1 MTVELIAGL
10 VHGLRIV
17 FATFA
22 EDVGADVQGGALLFC
37 LVD

>member
-1 MTVELIAGL
+1 VAVELVAGL
-10 VHGLRIV
+10 ARSLRIV

-22 EDVGADVQGGALLFC
+22 EDVSADVQGGALLFC

>member
-10 VHGLRIV
+10 VWGLRIV

-22 EDVGADVQGGALLFC
+22 EDEGADVQGGTLLFC

>member
-1 MTVELIAGL
+1 MAVELIAGL
-10 VHGLRIV
+10 GHGLRIV

-22 EDVGADVQGGALLFC
+22 EDVGADVQDGALLFC